1 MWCYLTLVECI
12 ALDKC
17 LLNYLNAMLKC
28 DDVLIFCVSKTCNL
42 TMMQLWSGMDRQGY
56 SCNGRCG
63 VDLGFVSLR
72 PLMSSVCVLD
82 SKWLRGSLIPTTMVS
97 VSVFRPLSLFSICS
111 FCFKIFLHLHH
122 GVIFHFGHSLIL
134 FFQDPSA
141 TLMTFPLKSTI
152 SSAALPK
159 WGFLLA
165 FVCPT
170 VFLCSQ
176 TCR

>member
-97 VSVFRPLSLFSICS
+97 VSVFLPLH
-111 FCFKIFLHLHH
+111 FLHPSAHF
-122 GVIFHFGHSLIL
+122 GVIFI
-134 FFQDPSA
+134 QA
-141 TLMTFPLKSTI
+141 TFSNCFSRTH
-152 SSAALPK
+152 
-159 WGFLLA
+159 
-165 FVCPT
+165 
-170 VFLCSQ
+170 
-176 TCR
+176 